1 VVERAGDIEAL
12 GRVAANAGI
21 LAVLAAGAQPSTGG
35 PGPWSPDGHVM
46 RTHPDLT
53 EVLAGFGEYL
63 PDGEPTYVYGMA
75 TLVHP
80 SGVLYA
86 VASSMSHV
94 YLRLGPGPIRAEVA
108 AAGGEPLD
116 AAGEDW
122 LVVRIWDAEQ
132 PTSTWWANRWRWVE
146 AAFARA
152 VELADRPDA

>member
-21 LAVLAAGAQPSTGG
+21 LAVLADGAQRSADGS
-35 PGPWSPDGHVM
+35 GPWSPDGYVM

-63 PDGEPTYVYGMA
+63 PDGAPRYVYGIP

-94 YLRLGPGPIRAEVA
+94 YLRLGTGPIRAEVA
-108 AAGGEPLD
+108 GAGGEPID
-116 AAGEDW
+116 AAGDDW
-122 LVVRIWDAEQ
+122 LVVRIWDADQ
-132 PTSTWWANRWRWVE
+132 PTSTWWASRWRWVE
-146 AAFARA
+146 AAFSRA
-152 VELADRPDA
+152 AELADRSDA